1 VASPKPIRRRLYRMV
16 WLTGFFMLAIA
27 LSTAAVLQVQV
38 RSTTMI
44 TTVVAPAYDANRQAL
59 QAMSD
64 GETGLRGYQLSG
76 GELSLLE
83 PYVAGEERTTSAL
96 GTLRR
101 LLERAE
107 KGRPERSTV
116 LAAQDV
122 QEKAA
127 RQWWAFARRSV
138 DGYRPGSDPG
148 VDRGKPLF
156 DAFRAAN
163 ATVGQRLQ
171 AQRDVGRDA
180 TVHNLNLDT
189 AVVLLAALVAMAL
202 AALVGRRMTRALTSP
217 LYDLHGVV
225 TRQNKGERELR
236 AREDQQVTEIRD
248 LAADFNRLLENNQ
261 RLNLEQA
268 QGLMMHQLT
277 LDVERAL
284 RRAAPDVQGAL
295 DVLCAVL
302 GEGLG
307 VDRVMTNTVDE
318 DHRVLRGAQ
327 WHVSTLAPLG
337 DVPDELAPHVG
348 QLAEQLWSAAG
359 RLAISDFLDP
369 EVQEQERAR
378 IFTRETSA
386 RSVIMVP
393 IGLGERVLVVIFVL
407 TVHEPRRWTRAEA
420 NAVQQVAAF
429 AARVLVQA
437 EHEAYQ
443 QDHVDRL
450 ERLDRQKTD
459 FLSTVSHELRTPL
472 TSISG
477 YLELL
482 QDGDAGDLTPEQRS
496 MLSVIERN
504 STRLRGLIEDLL
516 VLNRI
521 ESGGLHVERQDV
533 HIGELVQHTAE
544 ELAPLARRGDVELA
558 VEGCGS
564 GLVVT
569 GDRGHLHRAIVNVM
583 SNAIKFTPAGGR
595 VELSL
600 EVLAAGPGSSERR
613 VRVCCR
619 DSGIGIPEA
628 DMSQLFSRFYRAR
641 NATTAAI
648 PGTGLGLAIVKTIVE
663 DHGGRLELSSVEGE
677 GTLVVIDLP
686 LATAG
691 VTPGMDEHPAAF
703 SPSLPHLAD

>member
-1 VASPKPIRRRLYRMV
+1 VASPRPIRRRLHRLV
-16 WLTGFFMLAIA
+16 WLMGFFMLAIA
-27 LSTAAVLQVQV
+27 VPTAVVLQVQV

-76 GELSLLE
+76 GEPSLLQ
-83 PYVAGEERTTSAL
+83 PYRTGEQRTGMA
-96 GTLRR
+96 LRR
-101 LLERAE
+101 VRTLLEQAE
-107 KGRPERSTV
+107 KGRPDRATV
-116 LAAQDV
+116 LAAQGA

-127 RQWWAFARRSV
+127 ADWWAYARRSV
-138 DGYRPGSDPG
+138 EDYRPGGNPE

-171 AQRDVGRDA
+171 EQRDAGRAA
-180 TVHNLNLDT
+180 TVDNLNLDT
-189 AVVLLAALVAMAL
+189 VVVLLTALVAMLL
-202 AALVGRRMTRALTSP
+202 AAFVGRRMTRALTGP
-217 LYDLHGVV
+217 VQGLHGVV
-225 TRQNKGERELR
+225 TRQNRGERDLR
-236 AREDQQVTEIRD
+236 AREDQQITEIRD

-261 RLNLEQA
+261 RLNLQQA

-284 RRAAPDVQGAL
+284 RRAPDVQGAL

-307 VDRVMTNTVDE
+307 VDRVMANTVDGQ
-318 DHRVLRGAQ
+318 HRVLRGAQ

-337 DVPDELAPHVG
+337 DVPDELSPHVG

-359 RLAISDFLDP
+359 RLAIHDFLDP
-369 EVQEQERAR
+369 DVQAQERAR
-378 IFTRETSA
+378 IFTAETRA

-393 IGLGERVLVVIFVL
+393 IGLGDRVLGVIFVL

-437 EHEAYQ
+437 EHEANQ
-443 QDHVDRL
+443 QDHVERL

-482 QDGDAGDLTPEQRS
+482 QDGDAGELTAGQRS
-496 MLSVIERN
+496 MLGVIDRN

-521 ESGGLHVERQDV
+521 ESGGLHVERHEVDL
-533 HIGELVQHTAE
+533 GELVQHTVE
-544 ELAPLARRGDVELA
+544 ELSPLAGRGRVELE
-558 VEGCGS
+558 VHDCGGGVVVS
-564 GLVVT
+564 G
-569 GDRGHLHRAIVNVM
+569 DQGHLHRAIVNVL

-600 EVLAAGPGSSERR
+600 EVLPDGQGPAGPW
-613 VRVCCR
+613 VRLRCR
-619 DSGIGIPEA
+619 DSGIGIPA
-628 DMSQLFSRFYRAR
+628 SDMPQLFSRFYRAG

-663 DHGGRLELSSVEGE
+663 DHGGRLDLTSVEGE
-677 GTLVVIDLP
+677 GTVVVIELP
-686 LATAG
+686 LARAASAAG
-691 VTPGMDEHPAAF
+691 MGTGPAVF

>member
-1 VASPKPIRRRLYRMV
+1 VASPRPIRRRLHRLVLLM
-16 WLTGFFMLAIA
+16 GFFMLAIA
-27 LSTAAVLQVQV
+27 VPTAVVLQVQV

-76 GELSLLE
+76 GEPSLLE
-83 PYVAGEERTTSAL
+83 PYGKGEQRTGAAL
-96 GTLRR
+96 RTVRA

-107 KGRPERSTV
+107 KGRRDRATV
-116 LAAQDV
+116 LAAQAA

-127 RQWWAFARRSV
+127 AEWWAYARRSV
-138 DGYRPGSDPG
+138 QDYRPGDDPG

-163 ATVGQRLQ
+163 TAVGQRLQ
-171 AQRDVGRDA
+171 AQRNAGRTA
-180 TVHNLNLDT
+180 TVDNLNLDT
-189 AVVLLAALVAMAL
+189 VVVLLTALLAMLL
-202 AALVGRRMTRALTSP
+202 AAFVGRRMTRALTRP
-217 LYDLHGVV
+217 LQGLHGVV
-225 TRQNKGERELR
+225 TRQNKGERDLR
-236 AREDQQVTEIRD
+236 AREDQQITEIRD

-261 RLNLEQA
+261 ALHLEQA
-268 QGLMMHQLT
+268 HGLMMHQLS

-284 RRAAPDVQGAL
+284 RRAADVQGAL

-307 VDRVMTNTVDE
+307 VDRVMANTVDGQ
-318 DHRVLRGAQ
+318 HRVLRGAQ
-327 WHVSTLAPLG
+327 WHVSSLAPLG
-337 DVPDELAPHVG
+337 DVPDDLSPHVG

-359 RLAISDFLDP
+359 RLAIHDFLDP
-369 EVQEQERAR
+369 EVQAQERAR
-378 IFTRETSA
+378 IFTAETRA

-393 IGLGERVLVVIFVL
+393 IGLGDRVLGVIFVL
-407 TVHEPRRWTRAEA
+407 AVHEPRRWTRAEA

-437 EHEAYQ
+437 EHEANQ
-443 QDHVDRL
+443 QDHVERL

-482 QDGDAGDLTPEQRS
+482 QDGDAGELTAGQRS
-496 MLSVIERN
+496 MLGVIDRN

-521 ESGGLHVERQDV
+521 ESGGLHVERHDV
-533 HIGELVQHTAE
+533 DLGQLVQHTVE
-544 ELAPLARRGDVELA
+544 ELSPLARRGRVQIEVRD
-558 VEGCGS
+558 CGNGVVVS
-564 GLVVT
+564 G
-569 GDRGHLHRAIVNVM
+569 DQGHLHRAIVNVM
-583 SNAIKFTPAGGR
+583 SNAIKFTPAEGR

-600 EVLAAGPGSSERR
+600 EVLLDEQGPDGPW
-613 VRVCCR
+613 VRLRCR
-619 DSGIGIPEA
+619 DSGIGIPAA
-628 DMSQLFSRFYRAR
+628 DMPQLFSRFYRAA

-663 DHGGRLELSSVEGE
+663 DHGGRLDLTSVEGE
-677 GTLVVIDLP
+677 GTVVVIDLP
-686 LATAG
+686 LVRAALPAG
-691 VTPGMDEHPAAF
+691 MSTGPGVF
-703 SPSLPHLAD
+703 SPSLLHLAD